1 VVNLKFVKSKER
13 QWRINLSAL
22 VLKTFKG
29 CAMSKRNPFKPIF
42 DKNSKILILGSFPSV
57 VSRKFGFYY
66 ANPQNRF
73 WRVLAGILNAPLPE
87 SIDEKIKFLLAH
99 RIAIYDAAI
108 SCEIKG
114 SSDAKMTAVAP
125 ANLQPIFSGARV
137 VQVFANGGKAH
148 EICKKYLED
157 EILKA
162 TKNVV
167 IKLPSTSPANA
178 KFSIDKLASEW
189 SVIAEAL
196 K

>member
-1 VVNLKFVKSKER
+1 
-13 QWRINLSAL
+13 
-22 VLKTFKG
+22 
-29 CAMSKRNPFKPIF
+29 MSQTHTFKPIF
-42 DKNSKILILGSFPSV
+42 DRNSKILILGSFPSV

-73 WRVLAGILNAPLPE
+73 WRLLAGILNAPLPE
-87 SIDEKIKFLLAH
+87 SIDEKIKFLLTH

-114 SSDAKMTAVAP
+114 SSDAKMTAVSP
-125 ANLQPIFSGARV
+125 ANLEPIFKVAKIT
-137 VQVFANGGKAH
+137 QVYANGGKAH
-148 EICKKYLED
+148 EICEKYLKPQ
-157 EILKA
+157 ILNA
-162 TKNVV
+162 TGKEP

-178 KFSIDKLASEW
+178 KFSLLRLANEW

>member
-1 VVNLKFVKSKER
+1 
-13 QWRINLSAL
+13 
-22 VLKTFKG
+22 
-29 CAMSKRNPFKPIF
+29 MSQTHPFKPIF

-57 VSRKFGFYY
+57 VSRKLGFYY

-73 WRVLAGILNAPLPE
+73 WRVLAGILNAPLPT
-87 SIDEKIKFLLAH
+87 STDEKINFLLAS

-114 SSDAKMTAVAP
+114 SSDAKMTAVLP
-125 ANLQPIFSGARV
+125 ANLEPIFSGARIA
-137 VQVFANGGKAH
+137 QVFANGGKAY

-178 KFSIDKLASEW
+178 KFSIDKLANEW
-189 SVIAEAL
+189 SAIAEAL

>member
-1 VVNLKFVKSKER
+1 
-13 QWRINLSAL
+13 
-22 VLKTFKG
+22 
-29 CAMSKRNPFKPIF
+29 MSQTHPFKPIF

-87 SIDEKIKFLLAH
+87 STDEKISFLLIH

-114 SSDAKMTAVAP
+114 SSDAKMTAVLP
-125 ANLQPIFSGARV
+125 ANLEPIFSGARIA
-137 VQVFANGGKAH
+137 QVFANGGKAY

-178 KFSIDKLASEW
+178 KFSIDKLANEW
-189 SVIAEAL
+189 SAIAEAL

>member
-1 VVNLKFVKSKER
+1 
-13 QWRINLSAL
+13 
-22 VLKTFKG
+22 
-29 CAMSKRNPFKPIF
+29 MSQTHPFKPIF

-73 WRVLAGILNAPLPE
+73 WRVLARILNASVPT
-87 SIDEKIKFLLAH
+87 STDEKINFLFAS

-108 SCEIKG
+108 SCEIRG

-125 ANLQPIFSGARV
+125 ANLEPIFKTANIT
-137 VQVFANGGKAH
+137 QVYANGGKAY

-178 KFSIDKLASEW
+178 NFSFEKLVREW
-189 SVIAEAL
+189 MVVAQAL
-196 K
+196 TDG

>member
-1 VVNLKFVKSKER
+1 
-13 QWRINLSAL
+13 
-22 VLKTFKG
+22 
-29 CAMSKRNPFKPIF
+29 M
-42 DKNSKILILGSFPSV
+42 DK
-57 VSRKFGFYY
+57 
-66 ANPQNRF
+66 
-73 WRVLAGILNAPLPE
+73 
-87 SIDEKIKFLLAH
+87 KIKFLLANK
-99 RIAIYDAAI
+99 IAIYDAAI

-114 SSDAKMTAVAP
+114 SSDAKMTAVVP
-125 ANLQPIFSGARV
+125 ANLEPIFSGARIA
-137 VQVFANGGKAH
+137 QVFANGSKAH

>member
-1 VVNLKFVKSKER
+1 
-13 QWRINLSAL
+13 
-22 VLKTFKG
+22 
-29 CAMSKRNPFKPIF
+29 MSQTHPFKPIF

-57 VSRKFGFYY
+57 VSRKLGFYY

-73 WRVLAGILNAPLPE
+73 WRVLAGILNAAVPE
-87 SIDEKIKFLLAH
+87 STDEKIKFLLAH

-114 SSDAKMTAVAP
+114 SSDAKMTAVLP
-125 ANLQPIFSGARV
+125 ANLEPIFSGARIA
-137 VQVFANGGKAH
+137 QVFANGGKAY

-178 KFSIDKLASEW
+178 KFSIDKLANEW
-189 SVIAEAL
+189 SAIAEAL